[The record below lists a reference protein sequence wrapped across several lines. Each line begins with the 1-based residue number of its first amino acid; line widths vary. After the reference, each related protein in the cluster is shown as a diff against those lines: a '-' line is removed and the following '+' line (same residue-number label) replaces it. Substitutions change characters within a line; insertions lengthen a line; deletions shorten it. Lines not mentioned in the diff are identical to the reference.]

1 MESKIE
7 EKLDNLN
14 INNNEKLIIPLEQII
29 LVSPEELEKIQNET
43 NDVNTSKILN
53 INVGILGHVDSGKT
67 SLSKMISSISSTASF
82 DKNPQSKERGI
93 TLDLGFSALYINTPK
108 ILKEKFNSN
117 KKIIESEYIQLTL
130 VDCPGHASLIRTV
143 ISGASIIDTVI
154 LVIDSVKGIQI
165 QTVECIALSEI
176 LCENIT
182 IALSKVDLLK
192 NREDDTNKKID
203 KLKKIFSKSKFGEN
217 ISIIPTTT
225 TDEDKNN
232 NEKTIKLLIKSVIEC
247 IEFNREEKENDII
260 NKKSDSLIAYID
272 HYFKIKNKGTVA
284 TGTIMQGNI
293 KINDEIYFPELS
305 NKYMVKEIQ
314 IFKKSVKSATKGDR
328 VGLLIKNLD
337 NQKIERTIITSVG
350 SKEVNYLEG
359 GVLLLRKV
367 NLYKDKL
374 KSNNKYYVMIGNQGI
389 SAKCL
394 FFDYIKKKEELFIKY
409 DINNIKK
416 TEICDKN
423 IFYNKEYQY
432 LEGIDITDNNE
443 YYFAFV
449 KFDKKII
456 VPNKM
461 IFLGTNIDIDI
472 SENKK
477 DRLAFYGKIIFCN
490 NDLNEIIKDLKI
502 VKNKM
507 KEGRIIRVT
516 PENKKICIVRGFI
529 KKENMGNINNIIGK
543 EIYGRIENEE
553 KNEIKEENKIED
565 NNNKII
571 GKILS
576 SFGQVGKLKVEFN
589 QEIDVKIFKNI
600 ILEMPI
606 KKYVKLDKI

>member
-7 EKLDNLN
+7 EKLDKLD
-14 INNNEKLIIPLEQII
+14 INNNKIIIPLEQII
-29 LVSPEELEKIQNET
+29 LVSSEELEKIQNET
-43 NDVNTSKILN
+43 NDVNTSRILN

-82 DKNPQSKERGI
+82 DRNPQSKERGI
-93 TLDLGFSALYINTPK
+93 TLDLGFSALYIHTPK
-108 ILKEKFNSN
+108 ILKEKFASN
-117 KKIIESEYIQLTL
+117 KKIIESKYIQLTL

-154 LVIDSVKGIQI
+154 LVIDGIKGIQI

-176 LCENIT
+176 LCEKIT

-192 NREDDTNKKID
+192 NKEDDANKKID

-225 TDEDKNN
+225 VDEDKNN
-232 NEKTIKLLIKSVIEC
+232 IQKMIKLLIKSVIEC
-247 IEFNREEKENDII
+247 IEFNIEEKENDI
-260 NKKSDSLIAYID
+260 NKKNESLIAYID
-272 HYFKIKNKGTVA
+272 HCFKIKNKGTVA
-284 TGTIMQGNI
+284 TGTIMKGNI

-350 SKEVNYLEG
+350 SKEVNFLDG
-359 GVLLLRKV
+359 GILLLRKV

-416 TEICDKN
+416 TEICEKN
-423 IFYNKEYQY
+423 MFYTKEYQY
-432 LEGIDITDNNE
+432 LEEIDVTDNNE

-490 NDLNEIIKDLKI
+490 NDINEIIKDLKI
-502 VKNKM
+502 AKNKM

-529 KKENMGNINNIIGK
+529 KKENMGNINNILGK
-543 EIYGRIENEE
+543 EIYGRIENED
-553 KNEIKEENKIED
+553 KNEIKEENKNEED
-565 NNNKII
+565 NQKII

-589 QEIDVKIFKNI
+589 QEIDVKSFKNI

>member
-1 MESKIE
+1 MEIKTK
-7 EKLDNLN
+7 EKFDIN
-14 INNNEKLIIPLEQII
+14 INIDNKFQIPLEEII
-29 LVSPEELEKIQNET
+29 LISPEEVEKIINEIKDNNST
-43 NDVNTSKILN
+43 KILN

-93 TLDLGFSALYINTPK
+93 TLDLGFSALYIQTPK
-108 ILKEKFNSN
+108 LLKQFFHNN
-117 KKIIESEYIQLTL
+117 KKIVESEYIQITL
-130 VDCPGHASLIRTV
+130 VDCPGHASLIRTI

-176 LCENIT
+176 LCEKIT
-182 IALSKVDLLK
+182 IALNKVDLLK
-192 NREDDTNKKID
+192 NKEEDIPKKTE
-203 KLKKIFSKSKFGEN
+203 KLRQIFAKTKFGN
-217 ISIIPTTT
+217 DIPIIPTTT
-225 TDEDKNN
+225 LDEDKNN
-232 NEKTIKLLIKSVIEC
+232 IQKTIKLLIKNVIEC
-247 IEFNREEKENDII
+247 IDFKSNEDDINI
-260 NKKSDSLIAYID
+260 KSDSLIAYID
-272 HYFKIKNKGTVA
+272 HCFKVKNKGTVA
-284 TGTIMQGNI
+284 TGTIMKGNL
-293 KINDEIYFPELS
+293 KINDEIFFPELS

-314 IFKKSVKSATKGDR
+314 IFRKSVKSATKGDR

-337 NQKIERTIITSVG
+337 NQKVERTIITSVG

-359 GVLLLRKV
+359 GILLLKKV
-367 NLYKDKL
+367 KLYKDKL
-374 KSNNKYYVMIGNQGI
+374 KSNNKYYLMIGNQGI

-394 FFDYIKKKEELFIKY
+394 FFNYINKKEELFSKY

-423 IFYNKEYQY
+423 IFYSKEYSY
-432 LEGIDITDNNE
+432 LEQIDVNENNE
-443 YYFAFV
+443 YYFSFV

-477 DRLAFYGKIIFCN
+477 DRLAFYGKIIFGN
-490 NDLNEIIKDLKI
+490 SDINEVIKNLKI
-502 VKNKM
+502 AKNKM
-507 KEGRIIRVT
+507 KEGRIIRVI
-516 PENKKICIVRGFI
+516 PEDKKICIVRGFI
-529 KKENMGNINNIIGK
+529 KKENIGNINNLIGK
-543 EIYGRIENEE
+543 EIYGRIEKEG
-553 KNEIKEENKIED
+553 KDEIKEEKED
-565 NNNKII
+565 DKKLV

>member
-1 MESKIE
+1 MES
-7 EKLDNLN
+7 N
-14 INNNEKLIIPLEQII
+14 IKENFEVNKFQIPLEQII
-29 LVSPEELEKIQNET
+29 LISPEELEKIQNEI
-43 NDVNTSKILN
+43 NDNNSFKILN

-67 SLSKMISSISSTASF
+67 SLSKIISSISSTASF

-93 TLDLGFSALYINTPK
+93 TLDLGFSALYIQTPK
-108 ILKEKFNSN
+108 ILKEKFSSN
-117 KKIIESEYIQLTL
+117 KKIVQSEYIQITL

-176 LCENIT
+176 LCQKIT
-182 IALSKVDLLK
+182 IALSKIDLLK
-192 NREDDTNKKID
+192 NKEDDISKKTE
-203 KLKKIFSKSKFGEN
+203 KLKQIFAKTKFGN
-217 ISIIPTTT
+217 DISIIPTTT
-225 TDEDKNN
+225 IEQDKNN
-232 NEKTIKLLIKSVIEC
+232 IENMIKLLIKGVIEC
-247 IEFNREEKENDII
+247 IEFNNIEDNEI
-260 NKKSDSLIAYID
+260 NNKNDSLIAYID
-272 HYFKIKNKGTVA
+272 HCFKIKNKGTVA
-284 TGTIMQGNI
+284 TGTIMKGNI

-314 IFKKSVKSATKGDR
+314 IFRKSVKSATKGDR

-337 NQKIERTIITSVG
+337 NQKVERTIITSVG

-359 GVLLLRKV
+359 GVLLLKKV

-374 KSNNKYYVMIGNQGI
+374 KSNNKYYLMIGNQGI

-394 FFDYIKKKEELFIKY
+394 FFNYLSDNKKEELFIKY
-409 DINNIKK
+409 DIDNIKK

-423 IFYNKEYQY
+423 IFYNKEFQY
-432 LEGIDITDNNE
+432 LEEIDISENNE
-443 YYFAFV
+443 YYFAYV

-477 DRLAFYGKIIFCN
+477 DRLAFYGKIIFSN
-490 NDLNEIIKDLKI
+490 KDINEVIKDLKI
-502 VKNKM
+502 IKNKM
-507 KEGRIIRVT
+507 KEGRIIRVI
-516 PENKKICIVRGFI
+516 PEDKKICIIRGFI
-529 KKENMGNINNIIGK
+529 KKENMGNINNLIGK
-543 EIYGRIENEE
+543 EIFGKIENEE
-553 KNEIKEENKIED
+553 KEENKIED
-565 NNNKII
+565 DKNNKII

-589 QEIDVKIFKNI
+589 QEIDIKIFKNI
-600 ILEMPI
+600 KLEMPI
-606 KKYVKLDKI
+606 KKYIKLDKI

>member
-1 MESKIE
+1 MEIKTK
-7 EKLDNLN
+7 EKFDIN
-14 INNNEKLIIPLEQII
+14 INIDNKFQIPLEEII
-29 LVSPEELEKIQNET
+29 LISPEEVEKIINEIKDNNST
-43 NDVNTSKILN
+43 KILN

-93 TLDLGFSALYINTPK
+93 TLDLGFSALYIQTPK
-108 ILKEKFNSN
+108 LLKQFFHNN
-117 KKIIESEYIQLTL
+117 KKIVESEYIQITL
-130 VDCPGHASLIRTV
+130 VDCPGHASLIRTI

-176 LCENIT
+176 LCEKIT
-182 IALSKVDLLK
+182 IALNKVDLLK
-192 NREDDTNKKID
+192 NKEEDIPKKTE
-203 KLKKIFSKSKFGEN
+203 KLRQIFAKTKFGN
-217 ISIIPTTT
+217 DIPIIPTTT
-225 TDEDKNN
+225 LDEDKNN
-232 NEKTIKLLIKSVIEC
+232 IQKTIKLLIKNVIEC
-247 IEFNREEKENDII
+247 IDFNSNEDDI
-260 NKKSDSLIAYID
+260 NNKSDSLIAYID
-272 HYFKIKNKGTVA
+272 HCFKVKNKGTVA
-284 TGTIMQGNI
+284 TGTIMKGNL
-293 KINDEIYFPELS
+293 KINDEIFFPELS

-314 IFKKSVKSATKGDR
+314 IFRKSVKSATKGDR

-337 NQKIERTIITSVG
+337 NQKVERTIITSVG

-359 GVLLLRKV
+359 GILLLKKV
-367 NLYKDKL
+367 KLYKDKL
-374 KSNNKYYVMIGNQGI
+374 KSNNKYYLMIGNQGI

-394 FFDYIKKKEELFIKY
+394 FFNYINKKEELFSKY

-423 IFYNKEYQY
+423 IFYSKEYSY
-432 LEGIDITDNNE
+432 LEQIDVNENNE
-443 YYFAFV
+443 YYFSFV

-477 DRLAFYGKIIFCN
+477 DRLAFYGKIIFSN
-490 NDLNEIIKDLKI
+490 SDINEVIKNLKI
-502 VKNKM
+502 AKNKM
-507 KEGRIIRVT
+507 KEGRIIRVI
-516 PENKKICIVRGFI
+516 PEDKKICIVRGFI
-529 KKENMGNINNIIGK
+529 KKENIGNINNLIGK
-543 EIYGRIENEE
+543 EIYGRIEKEG
-553 KNEIKEENKIED
+553 KDEIKEEKED
-565 NNNKII
+565 DKKLV

>member
-1 MESKIE
+1 MEIKTK
-7 EKLDNLN
+7 EKFDIN
-14 INNNEKLIIPLEQII
+14 INIDNKFQIPLEEII
-29 LVSPEELEKIQNET
+29 LISPEEVEKIINEIKDNNST
-43 NDVNTSKILN
+43 KILN

-93 TLDLGFSALYINTPK
+93 TLDLGFSALYIHTPK
-108 ILKEKFNSN
+108 ILKEKFASN

-176 LCENIT
+176 LCEKIT

-192 NREDDTNKKID
+192 NKEDDANKKID

-225 TDEDKNN
+225 VDEDKNN
-232 NEKTIKLLIKSVIEC
+232 IQKMIKLLIKSVIEC
-247 IEFNREEKENDII
+247 IEFNIEEKENDI
-260 NKKSDSLIAYID
+260 NKKNESLIAYID
-272 HYFKIKNKGTVA
+272 HCFKIKNKGTVA
-284 TGTIMQGNI
+284 TGTIMKGNI
-293 KINDEIYFPELS
+293 KINDEIYFPVLS

-350 SKEVNYLEG
+350 SKEVNFLDG
-359 GVLLLRKV
+359 GILLLRKV

-394 FFDYIKKKEELFIKY
+394 FFDYMKKKEELFIKY

-416 TEICDKN
+416 TEICEKN
-423 IFYNKEYQY
+423 MFYTKEYQY
-432 LEGIDITDNNE
+432 LEEIDVTDNNE

-490 NDLNEIIKDLKI
+490 NDINEIIKDLKI
-502 VKNKM
+502 AKNKM

-529 KKENMGNINNIIGK
+529 KKENMGNINNILGK
-543 EIYGRIENEE
+543 EIYGRIENED
-553 KNEIKEENKIED
+553 KNEIKEENKNEED
-565 NNNKII
+565 NQKII

-589 QEIDVKIFKNI
+589 QEIDVKSFKNI

>member
-7 EKLDNLN
+7 EKLDKLD
-14 INNNEKLIIPLEQII
+14 INNNKIIIPLEQII
-29 LVSPEELEKIQNET
+29 LVSSEELEKIQNET
-43 NDVNTSKILN
+43 NDVNTSRILN

-93 TLDLGFSALYINTPK
+93 TLDLGFSALYIHTPK
-108 ILKEKFNSN
+108 ILKEKFASN

-154 LVIDSVKGIQI
+154 LVIDSIKGIQI

-176 LCENIT
+176 LCEKIT
-182 IALSKVDLLK
+182 IALSKIDLLK
-192 NREDDTNKKID
+192 NKEDDANKKID

-225 TDEDKNN
+225 VDEDKNN
-232 NEKTIKLLIKSVIEC
+232 IQKMIKLLIKSVIEC
-247 IEFNREEKENDII
+247 IEFNIEEKENDI
-260 NKKSDSLIAYID
+260 NKKTESLIAYID
-272 HYFKIKNKGTVA
+272 HCFKIKNKGTVA
-284 TGTIMQGNI
+284 TGTIMKGNI

-350 SKEVNYLEG
+350 SKEVNFLDG
-359 GVLLLRKV
+359 GILLLRKV

-416 TEICDKN
+416 TEICEKN
-423 IFYNKEYQY
+423 MFYTKEYQY
-432 LEGIDITDNNE
+432 LEEIDVTDYNE

-490 NDLNEIIKDLKI
+490 NDINEIIKDLKI
-502 VKNKM
+502 AKNKM

-529 KKENMGNINNIIGK
+529 KKENMGNINNILGK
-543 EIYGRIENEE
+543 EIYGRIENED
-553 KNEIKEENKIED
+553 KNEIKEENKNEED
-565 NNNKII
+565 NQKII

-589 QEIDVKIFKNI
+589 QEIDVKSFKNI

>member
-1 MESKIE
+1 ME
-7 EKLDNLN
+7 EKLNIN
-14 INNNEKLIIPLEQII
+14 INNTKIEIPLEQIELI
-29 LVSPEELEKIQNET
+29 SPEDIEKIHNEE
-43 NDVNTSKILN
+43 NNNNFSKILN

-67 SLSKMISSISSTASF
+67 SLSKMISTISSTASF

-93 TLDLGFSALYINTPK
+93 TLDLGFSAFYIHIPK
-108 ILKEKFNSN
+108 ILKEKFPSN
-117 KKIIESEYIQLTL
+117 KKIAQSEYIQITL

-143 ISGASIIDTVI
+143 IAGASIIDTVI
-154 LVIDSVKGIQI
+154 LVIDCIKGIQI

-176 LCENIT
+176 LCEKIT
-182 IALSKVDLLK
+182 IALSKIDLLK
-192 NREDDTNKKID
+192 NKETDINNKSE
-203 KLKKIFSKSKFGEN
+203 KLKQIFSKTKFGN
-217 ISIIPTTT
+217 DVSIIPTSTV
-225 TDEDKNN
+225 EQDKNN
-232 NEKTIKLLIKSVIEC
+232 IEKMIKLLIKSVLEC
-247 IEFNREEKENDII
+247 IEFNIEQENDIE
-260 NKKSDSLIAYID
+260 NKNESLIAYID
-272 HYFKIKNKGTVA
+272 HCFKIKNKGTVA
-284 TGTIMQGNI
+284 TGTIMKGNI

-314 IFKKSVKSATKGDR
+314 IFKKSVKSAIKGDR

-337 NQKIERTIITSVG
+337 NQKVERTIITSVG
-350 SKEVNYLEG
+350 SKEVNFLEG
-359 GVLLLRKV
+359 GVLLLKKV

-374 KSNNKYYVMIGNQGI
+374 KSNNKYYVMIGNQGV

-394 FFDYIKKKEELFIKY
+394 FFNYINKKEELFIKY

-432 LEGIDITDNNE
+432 LEEIDISENNE

-477 DRLAFYGKIIFCN
+477 DRLAFFGKITFSN
-490 NDLNEIIKDLKI
+490 NDINEVIKNLKI

-507 KEGRIIRVT
+507 KEGRIVRVT
-516 PENKKICIVRGFI
+516 PEDKKICIVRGFI
-529 KKENMGNINNIIGK
+529 KKENMGNINNLIGK
-543 EIYGRIENEE
+543 EIFGKIVGEE
-553 KNEIKEENKIED
+553 KNEIKDEENK
-565 NNNKII
+565 KLV
-571 GKILS
+571 GKIMS

-600 ILEMPI
+600 ILEMPV
-606 KKYVKLDKI
+606 KKYIKLDKI

>member
-1 MESKIE
+1 MESNIK
-7 EKLDNLN
+7 DNFEVN
-14 INNNEKLIIPLEQII
+14 KFQIPLEQII
-29 LVSPEELEKIQNET
+29 LISPEELEKIQNEI
-43 NDVNTSKILN
+43 NDNNSFKILN

-67 SLSKMISSISSTASF
+67 SLSKIISSISSTASF

-93 TLDLGFSALYINTPK
+93 TLDLGFSALYIQTPK
-108 ILKEKFNSN
+108 ILKEKFSSN
-117 KKIIESEYIQLTL
+117 KKIVQSEYIQITL

-176 LCENIT
+176 LCQKIT
-182 IALSKVDLLK
+182 IALSKIDLLK
-192 NREDDTNKKID
+192 NKEDDISKKTE
-203 KLKKIFSKSKFGEN
+203 KLKQIFAKTKFGN
-217 ISIIPTTT
+217 DISIIPTTT
-225 TDEDKNN
+225 IEKDKNN
-232 NEKTIKLLIKSVIEC
+232 IENMIKLLIKSVIEC
-247 IEFNREEKENDII
+247 IEFNNIEDNEI
-260 NKKSDSLIAYID
+260 NNKNDSLIAYID
-272 HYFKIKNKGTVA
+272 HCFKIKNKGTVA
-284 TGTIMQGNI
+284 TGTIMKGNI

-314 IFKKSVKSATKGDR
+314 IFRKSVKSATKGDR

-337 NQKIERTIITSVG
+337 NQKVERTIITSVG

-359 GVLLLRKV
+359 GVLLLKKV

-374 KSNNKYYVMIGNQGI
+374 KSNNKYYLMIGNQGI

-394 FFDYIKKKEELFIKY
+394 FFNYLSDNKKEELFIKY
-409 DINNIKK
+409 DIDNIKK

-423 IFYNKEYQY
+423 IFYNKEFQY
-432 LEGIDITDNNE
+432 LEEIDISENNE
-443 YYFAFV
+443 YYFAYV

-477 DRLAFYGKIIFCN
+477 DRLAFYGKIIFSN
-490 NDLNEIIKDLKI
+490 NDINEVIKDLKI
-502 VKNKM
+502 IKNKM
-507 KEGRIIRVT
+507 KEGRIIRVI
-516 PENKKICIVRGFI
+516 PEDKKICIVRGFI
-529 KKENMGNINNIIGK
+529 KKENMGNINNLIGK
-543 EIYGRIENEE
+543 EIFGKIENEE
-553 KNEIKEENKIED
+553 KEENKIED
-565 NNNKII
+565 DKNNKII

-589 QEIDVKIFKNI
+589 QEIDIKIFKNI
-600 ILEMPI
+600 KLEMPI
-606 KKYVKLDKI
+606 KKYIKLDKI

>member
-7 EKLDNLN
+7 DVEK
-14 INNNEKLIIPLEQII
+14 ITNNNFQFQIPLEEII
-29 LVSPEELEKIQNET
+29 LIPPEDLGKILIES
-43 NDVNTSKILN
+43 NDINSTKVLN

-93 TLDLGFSALYINTPK
+93 TLDLGFSALYIQTPK
-108 ILKEKFNSN
+108 ILKELFPNN
-117 KKIIESEYIQLTL
+117 KKIIQSEYIQITL

-154 LVIDSVKGIQI
+154 LVIDSIKGIQI

-176 LCENIT
+176 LCEKIT
-182 IALSKVDLLK
+182 IALSKIDLLK
-192 NREDDTNKKID
+192 NKDEDINKKSE
-203 KLKKIFSKSKFGEN
+203 KLRQIFSKTKFGN
-217 ISIIPTTT
+217 SVPIIPTTT
-225 TDEDKNN
+225 VGEDKAEI
-232 NEKTIKLLIKSVIEC
+232 EKMIKLLIKNMIEC
-247 IEFNREEKENDII
+247 IDFTLNENISD
-260 NKKSDSLIAYID
+260 KSNSLIAFID
-272 HYFKIKNKGTVA
+272 HCFKIKNKGTVA
-284 TGTIMQGNI
+284 TGTIMKGNI
-293 KINDEIYFPELS
+293 KINDEIYFPDLS

-337 NQKIERTIITSVG
+337 NQKVERTIITSVG
-350 SKEVNYLEG
+350 SKEVNYLDG
-359 GVLLLRKV
+359 GIFLLKKV
-367 NLYKDKL
+367 NLYKDNL
-374 KSNNKYYVMIGNQGI
+374 KSNLKYYLMIGNQGV
-389 SAKCL
+389 SSKCI
-394 FFDYIKKKEELFIKY
+394 FFNYDNKKEELFKTY

-423 IFYNKEYQY
+423 IFYNKEYKY
-432 LEGIDITDNNE
+432 LESIDISDNNE
-443 YYFAFV
+443 YYFAYI

-456 VPNKM
+456 VPNDM

-477 DRLAFYGKIIFCN
+477 DRLAFFGKIIFSNSDIKEVIN
-490 NDLNEIIKDLKI
+490 NLKI
-502 VKNKM
+502 VKDKM

-516 PENKKICIVRGFI
+516 PENKKIGIVRGFI
-529 KKENMGNINNIIGK
+529 KKENMSNIDKLIGK
-543 EIYGRIENEE
+543 EIYGKIQ
-553 KNEIKEENKIED
+553 KDEININDKDEDKKIV
-565 NNNKII
+565 

-589 QEIDVKIFKNI
+589 QEIDIKNFKNI

-606 KKYVKLDKI
+606 KKYIKLDKI

>member
-1 MESKIE
+1 MEIKTK
-7 EKLDNLN
+7 EKFDIN
-14 INNNEKLIIPLEQII
+14 INIDNKFQIPLEEII
-29 LVSPEELEKIQNET
+29 LISPEEVEKIINEIKDNNST
-43 NDVNTSKILN
+43 KILN

-93 TLDLGFSALYINTPK
+93 TLDLGFSALYIQTPK
-108 ILKEKFNSN
+108 LLKQFFHNN
-117 KKIIESEYIQLTL
+117 KKIVESEYIQITL
-130 VDCPGHASLIRTV
+130 VDCPGHASLIRTI

-176 LCENIT
+176 LCEKIT
-182 IALSKVDLLK
+182 IALSKEDLLK
-192 NREDDTNKKID
+192 NKEEDIPKKTE
-203 KLKKIFSKSKFGEN
+203 KLRQIFAKTKFGN
-217 ISIIPTTT
+217 DIPIIPTTT
-225 TDEDKNN
+225 LDEDKNN
-232 NEKTIKLLIKSVIEC
+232 IQKTIKLLIKNVIEC
-247 IEFNREEKENDII
+247 IDFNSNEDDI
-260 NKKSDSLIAYID
+260 NNKSDSLIAYID
-272 HYFKIKNKGTVA
+272 HCFKVKNKGTVA
-284 TGTIMQGNI
+284 TGTIMKGNL
-293 KINDEIYFPELS
+293 KINDEIFFPELS

-314 IFKKSVKSATKGDR
+314 IFRKSVKSATKGDR

-337 NQKIERTIITSVG
+337 NQKVERTIITSVG

-359 GVLLLRKV
+359 GILLLKKV
-367 NLYKDKL
+367 KLYKDKL
-374 KSNNKYYVMIGNQGI
+374 KSNNKYYLMIGNQGI

-394 FFDYIKKKEELFIKY
+394 FFNYINKKEELFSKY
-409 DINNIKK
+409 DLNNIKK

-423 IFYNKEYQY
+423 IFYSKEYSY
-432 LEGIDITDNNE
+432 LEQIDVNENNE
-443 YYFAFV
+443 YYFSFV

-477 DRLAFYGKIIFCN
+477 DRLAFYGKIIFGN
-490 NDLNEIIKDLKI
+490 SDINEVIKNLKI
-502 VKNKM
+502 AKNKM
-507 KEGRIIRVT
+507 KEGRIIRVI
-516 PENKKICIVRGFI
+516 PEDKKICIVRGFI
-529 KKENMGNINNIIGK
+529 KKENIGNINNLIGK
-543 EIYGRIENEE
+543 EIYGRIEKEG
-553 KNEIKEENKIED
+553 KDEIKEEKED
-565 NNNKII
+565 DKKLV

>member
-1 MESKIE
+1 MES
-7 EKLDNLN
+7 N
-14 INNNEKLIIPLEQII
+14 IKENFEVNKFQIPLEQII
-29 LVSPEELEKIQNET
+29 LISPEELEKIQNEI
-43 NDVNTSKILN
+43 NDNNSFKILN

-67 SLSKMISSISSTASF
+67 SLSKIISSISSTASF

-93 TLDLGFSALYINTPK
+93 TLDLGFSALYIQTPK
-108 ILKEKFNSN
+108 ILKEKFSSN
-117 KKIIESEYIQLTL
+117 KKIVQSEYIQITL

-176 LCENIT
+176 LCQKIT
-182 IALSKVDLLK
+182 IVLSKIDLLK
-192 NREDDTNKKID
+192 NKEDDISKKTE
-203 KLKKIFSKSKFGEN
+203 KLKQIFAKTKFGN
-217 ISIIPTTT
+217 DISIIPTTT
-225 TDEDKNN
+225 IEKDKNN
-232 NEKTIKLLIKSVIEC
+232 IENMIKLLIKSVIEC
-247 IEFNREEKENDII
+247 IEFNNIEDNEI
-260 NKKSDSLIAYID
+260 NNKNDSLIAYID
-272 HYFKIKNKGTVA
+272 HCFKIKNKGTVA
-284 TGTIMQGNI
+284 TGTIMKGNI

-314 IFKKSVKSATKGDR
+314 IFRKSVKSATKGDR

-337 NQKIERTIITSVG
+337 NQKVERTIITSVG

-359 GVLLLRKV
+359 GVLLLKKV

-374 KSNNKYYVMIGNQGI
+374 KSNNKYYLMIGNQGI

-394 FFDYIKKKEELFIKY
+394 FFNYLSDNKKEELFIKY
-409 DINNIKK
+409 DIDNIKK

-423 IFYNKEYQY
+423 IFYNKEFQY
-432 LEGIDITDNNE
+432 LEEIDVSENNE
-443 YYFAFV
+443 YYFAYV

-477 DRLAFYGKIIFCN
+477 DRLAFYGKIIFSN
-490 NDLNEIIKDLKI
+490 NDINEVIKDLKI
-502 VKNKM
+502 IKNKM
-507 KEGRIIRVT
+507 KEGRIIRVI
-516 PENKKICIVRGFI
+516 PEDKKICIVRGFI
-529 KKENMGNINNIIGK
+529 KKENMGNINNLIGK
-543 EIYGRIENEE
+543 EIFGKIENEE
-553 KNEIKEENKIED
+553 KEEKEENKIED
-565 NNNKII
+565 DKNNKII

-589 QEIDVKIFKNI
+589 QEIDIKIFKNI
-600 ILEMPI
+600 KLEMPI
-606 KKYVKLDKI
+606 KKYIKLDKI

>member
-7 EKLDNLN
+7 EKLDKLD
-14 INNNEKLIIPLEQII
+14 INNNKIIIPLEQII
-29 LVSPEELEKIQNET
+29 LVSSEELEKIQNET
-43 NDVNTSKILN
+43 NDVNTSRILN

-93 TLDLGFSALYINTPK
+93 TLDLGFSALYIHTPK
-108 ILKEKFNSN
+108 ILKEKFASN

-176 LCENIT
+176 LCEKIT
-182 IALSKVDLLK
+182 IALSKVDLLNNK
-192 NREDDTNKKID
+192 EDDANKKID

-225 TDEDKNN
+225 VDEDKNN
-232 NEKTIKLLIKSVIEC
+232 IQKMIKLLIKSVIEC
-247 IEFNREEKENDII
+247 IEFNIEEKENDI
-260 NKKSDSLIAYID
+260 NKKTESLIAYID
-272 HYFKIKNKGTVA
+272 HCFKIKNKGTVA
-284 TGTIMQGNI
+284 TGTIMKGNI

-350 SKEVNYLEG
+350 SKEVNFLDG
-359 GVLLLRKV
+359 GILLLRKV

-416 TEICDKN
+416 TEICEKN
-423 IFYNKEYQY
+423 MFYTKEYQY
-432 LEGIDITDNNE
+432 LEEIDVTDNNE

-490 NDLNEIIKDLKI
+490 NDINEIIKDLKI
-502 VKNKM
+502 AKNKM

-529 KKENMGNINNIIGK
+529 KKENMGNINNILGK
-543 EIYGRIENEE
+543 EIYGRIENED
-553 KNEIKEENKIED
+553 KNEIKEENKNEED
-565 NNNKII
+565 NQKII

>member
-1 MESKIE
+1 MESNIK
-7 EKLDNLN
+7 DNFEVN
-14 INNNEKLIIPLEQII
+14 KFQIPLEQII
-29 LVSPEELEKIQNET
+29 LISPEDLEKIQNEI
-43 NDVNTSKILN
+43 NDNNSFKILN

-67 SLSKMISSISSTASF
+67 SLSKIISSISSTASF

-93 TLDLGFSALYINTPK
+93 TLDLGFSALYIPTPK
-108 ILKEKFNSN
+108 ILKEKFSSN
-117 KKIIESEYIQLTL
+117 KKIVQSEYIQITL

-176 LCENIT
+176 LCQKIT
-182 IALSKVDLLK
+182 IALSKIDLLK
-192 NREDDTNKKID
+192 NKEDDISKKTE
-203 KLKKIFSKSKFGEN
+203 KLKQIFAKTKFGN
-217 ISIIPTTT
+217 DISIIPTTT
-225 TDEDKNN
+225 IEKDKNN
-232 NEKTIKLLIKSVIEC
+232 IENMIKLLIKSVIEC
-247 IEFNREEKENDII
+247 IEFNNIEDNEI
-260 NKKSDSLIAYID
+260 NNKNDSLIAYID
-272 HYFKIKNKGTVA
+272 HCFKIKNKGTVA
-284 TGTIMQGNI
+284 TGTIMKGNI

-314 IFKKSVKSATKGDR
+314 IFRKSVKSATKGDR

-337 NQKIERTIITSVG
+337 NQKVERTIITSVG

-359 GVLLLRKV
+359 GVLLLKKV

-374 KSNNKYYVMIGNQGI
+374 KSNNKYYLMIGNQGI

-394 FFDYIKKKEELFIKY
+394 FFNYLSDNKKEELFIKY
-409 DINNIKK
+409 DIDNIKK

-423 IFYNKEYQY
+423 IFYNKEFQY
-432 LEGIDITDNNE
+432 LEEIDISENNE
-443 YYFAFV
+443 YYFAYV

-477 DRLAFYGKIIFCN
+477 DRLAFYGKIIFSN
-490 NDLNEIIKDLKI
+490 NDINEVIKDLKI
-502 VKNKM
+502 IKNKM
-507 KEGRIIRVT
+507 KEGRIIRVI
-516 PENKKICIVRGFI
+516 PEDKKICIVRGFI
-529 KKENMGNINNIIGK
+529 KKENMGNINNLIGK
-543 EIYGRIENEE
+543 EIFGKIENEE
-553 KNEIKEENKIED
+553 KEENKIED
-565 NNNKII
+565 DKNNKII

-589 QEIDVKIFKNI
+589 QEIDIKTFKNI
-600 ILEMPI
+600 KLEMPI
-606 KKYVKLDKI
+606 KKYIKLDKI

>member
-7 EKLDNLN
+7 EKLDKLD
-14 INNNEKLIIPLEQII
+14 INNNKIIIPLEQII
-29 LVSPEELEKIQNET
+29 LVSSEELEKIQNET
-43 NDVNTSKILN
+43 NDVNTSRILN

-93 TLDLGFSALYINTPK
+93 TLDLGFSALYIHTPK
-108 ILKEKFNSN
+108 ILKEKFASN

-176 LCENIT
+176 LCEKIT

-192 NREDDTNKKID
+192 NKEDDANKKID

-225 TDEDKNN
+225 VDEDKNN
-232 NEKTIKLLIKSVIEC
+232 IQKMIKLLIKSVIEC
-247 IEFNREEKENDII
+247 IEFNIEEKENDI
-260 NKKSDSLIAYID
+260 NKKNESLIAYID
-272 HYFKIKNKGTVA
+272 HCFKIKNKGTVA
-284 TGTIMQGNI
+284 TGTIMKGNI

-350 SKEVNYLEG
+350 SKEVNFLDG
-359 GVLLLRKV
+359 GILLLRKV

-416 TEICDKN
+416 TEICEKN
-423 IFYNKEYQY
+423 MFYTKEYQY
-432 LEGIDITDNNE
+432 LEEIDVTDNNE

-490 NDLNEIIKDLKI
+490 NDINEIIKDLKI
-502 VKNKM
+502 AKNKM

-529 KKENMGNINNIIGK
+529 KKENMGNINNILGK
-543 EIYGRIENEE
+543 EIYGRIENED
-553 KNEIKEENKIED
+553 KNEIKEENKNEED
-565 NNNKII
+565 NQKII

-589 QEIDVKIFKNI
+589 QEIDVKSFKNI

>member
-1 MESKIE
+1 MEIKTK
-7 EKLDNLN
+7 EKFDIN
-14 INNNEKLIIPLEQII
+14 INIDNKFQIPLEEII
-29 LVSPEELEKIQNET
+29 LISPEEVEKIINEIKDNNST
-43 NDVNTSKILN
+43 KILN

-93 TLDLGFSALYINTPK
+93 TLDLGFSALYIQTPK
-108 ILKEKFNSN
+108 LLKQFFHNN
-117 KKIIESEYIQLTL
+117 KKIVESEYIQITL
-130 VDCPGHASLIRTV
+130 VDCPGHASLIRTI

-176 LCENIT
+176 LCEKIT

-192 NREDDTNKKID
+192 NKEEDIPKKTE
-203 KLKKIFSKSKFGEN
+203 KLRQIFAKTKFGN
-217 ISIIPTTT
+217 DIPIIPTTT
-225 TDEDKNN
+225 LDEDKNN
-232 NEKTIKLLIKSVIEC
+232 IQKTIKLLIKNVIEC
-247 IEFNREEKENDII
+247 IDFNSNEDDI
-260 NKKSDSLIAYID
+260 NNKSDSLIAYID
-272 HYFKIKNKGTVA
+272 HCFKVKNKGTVA
-284 TGTIMQGNI
+284 TGTIMKGNL
-293 KINDEIYFPELS
+293 KINDEIFFPELS

-314 IFKKSVKSATKGDR
+314 IFRKSVKSATKGDR

-337 NQKIERTIITSVG
+337 NQKVERTIITSVG

-359 GVLLLRKV
+359 GILLLKKV
-367 NLYKDKL
+367 KLYKDKL
-374 KSNNKYYVMIGNQGI
+374 KSNNKYYLMIGNQGI

-394 FFDYIKKKEELFIKY
+394 FFNYINKKEELFSKY

-423 IFYNKEYQY
+423 IFYSKEYSY
-432 LEGIDITDNNE
+432 LEQIDVNENNE
-443 YYFAFV
+443 YYFSFV

-477 DRLAFYGKIIFCN
+477 DRLAFYGKIIFSN
-490 NDLNEIIKDLKI
+490 SDINEVIKNLKI
-502 VKNKM
+502 AKNKM
-507 KEGRIIRVT
+507 KEGRIIRVI
-516 PENKKICIVRGFI
+516 PEDKKICIVRGFI
-529 KKENMGNINNIIGK
+529 KKENIGNINNLIGK
-543 EIYGRIENEE
+543 EIYGRIEKEE
-553 KNEIKEENKIED
+553 KDEIKEEKED
-565 NNNKII
+565 DKKLV

-589 QEIDVKIFKNI
+589 QEIDVKIFKSI

>member
-1 MESKIE
+1 MESNIK
-7 EKLDNLN
+7 DNFEVN
-14 INNNEKLIIPLEQII
+14 KFQIPLEQII
-29 LVSPEELEKIQNET
+29 LISPEDLEKIQNEI
-43 NDVNTSKILN
+43 NDNNSFKILN

-67 SLSKMISSISSTASF
+67 SLSKIISSISSTASF

-93 TLDLGFSALYINTPK
+93 TLDLGFSALYIQTPK
-108 ILKEKFNSN
+108 IIKEKFSSN
-117 KKIIESEYIQLTL
+117 KKIVQSEYIQITL

-176 LCENIT
+176 LCQKIT
-182 IALSKVDLLK
+182 IALSKIDLLK
-192 NREDDTNKKID
+192 NKEDEISKKTE
-203 KLKKIFSKSKFGEN
+203 KLKQIFAKTKFGN
-217 ISIIPTTT
+217 DISIIPTTT
-225 TDEDKNN
+225 IEQDKNN
-232 NEKTIKLLIKSVIEC
+232 IENMIKLLIKSVIEC
-247 IEFNREEKENDII
+247 IEFNNIEDNEI
-260 NKKSDSLIAYID
+260 NNKNDSLIAYID
-272 HYFKIKNKGTVA
+272 HCFKIKNKGTVA
-284 TGTIMQGNI
+284 TGTIMKGNI

-314 IFKKSVKSATKGDR
+314 IFRKSVKYATKGDR

-337 NQKIERTIITSVG
+337 NQKVERTIITSVG

-359 GVLLLRKV
+359 GVLLLKKV

-374 KSNNKYYVMIGNQGI
+374 KSNNKYYLMIGNQGI

-394 FFDYIKKKEELFIKY
+394 FFNYLSDNKKEELFIKY
-409 DINNIKK
+409 DIDNIKK

-423 IFYNKEYQY
+423 IFYNKEFQY
-432 LEGIDITDNNE
+432 LEEIDISENNE
-443 YYFAFV
+443 YYFAYV

-477 DRLAFYGKIIFCN
+477 DRLAFYGKIIFSN
-490 NDLNEIIKDLKI
+490 NDINEVIKDLKI
-502 VKNKM
+502 IKNKM
-507 KEGRIIRVT
+507 KEGRIIRVI
-516 PENKKICIVRGFI
+516 PEDKKICIVRGFI
-529 KKENMGNINNIIGK
+529 KKENLGNINNLIGK
-543 EIYGRIENEE
+543 EIFGKIENEE
-553 KNEIKEENKIED
+553 KEENKIED
-565 NNNKII
+565 DKNNKII

-589 QEIDVKIFKNI
+589 QEIDIKIFKNI
-600 ILEMPI
+600 KLEMPI
-606 KKYVKLDKI
+606 KKYIKLDKL

>member
-1 MESKIE
+1 MESNVK
-7 EKLDNLN
+7 DNFEVN
-14 INNNEKLIIPLEQII
+14 KFQIPLEQII
-29 LVSPEELEKIQNET
+29 LISPEELEKIQNEI
-43 NDVNTSKILN
+43 NDNNSFKILN

-67 SLSKMISSISSTASF
+67 SLSKIISSISSTASF

-93 TLDLGFSALYINTPK
+93 TLDLGFSALYIQTPK
-108 ILKEKFNSN
+108 IIKEKFSSN
-117 KKIIESEYIQLTL
+117 KKIVQSEYIQITL

-176 LCENIT
+176 LCQKIT
-182 IALSKVDLLK
+182 IALSKIDLLK
-192 NREDDTNKKID
+192 NKEDDISKKTE
-203 KLKKIFSKSKFGEN
+203 KLKQIFAKTKFGN
-217 ISIIPTTT
+217 DISIIPTTT
-225 TDEDKNN
+225 IEKDKNN
-232 NEKTIKLLIKSVIEC
+232 IENMIKLLIKSVIEC
-247 IEFNREEKENDII
+247 IEFNNIEDNEI
-260 NKKSDSLIAYID
+260 NNKNDSLIAYID
-272 HYFKIKNKGTVA
+272 HCFKIKNKGTVA
-284 TGTIMQGNI
+284 TGTIMKGNI

-314 IFKKSVKSATKGDR
+314 IFRKSVKSATKGDR

-337 NQKIERTIITSVG
+337 NQKVERTIITSVG

-359 GVLLLRKV
+359 GVLLLKKV

-374 KSNNKYYVMIGNQGI
+374 KSNNKYYLMIGNQGI

-394 FFDYIKKKEELFIKY
+394 FFNYLSDNKKEELFIKY
-409 DINNIKK
+409 DIDNIKK

-423 IFYNKEYQY
+423 IFYNKEFQY
-432 LEGIDITDNNE
+432 LEEIDISENNE
-443 YYFAFV
+443 YYFAYV

-477 DRLAFYGKIIFCN
+477 DRLAFYGKIIFSN
-490 NDLNEIIKDLKI
+490 NDINEVIKDLKI
-502 VKNKM
+502 IKNKM
-507 KEGRIIRVT
+507 KEGRIIRVI
-516 PENKKICIVRGFI
+516 PEDKKICIVRGFI
-529 KKENMGNINNIIGK
+529 KKENLGNINNLIGK
-543 EIYGRIENEE
+543 EIFGKIENEE
-553 KNEIKEENKIED
+553 KEENKIEDD

-589 QEIDVKIFKNI
+589 QEIDIKIFKNI
-600 ILEMPI
+600 KLEMPI
-606 KKYVKLDKI
+606 KKYIKLDKI

>member
-1 MESKIE
+1 MEIKTK
-7 EKLDNLN
+7 EKFDIN
-14 INNNEKLIIPLEQII
+14 INIDNKFQIPLEEII
-29 LVSPEELEKIQNET
+29 LISPEEVEKIINEIKDNNST
-43 NDVNTSKILN
+43 KILN

-93 TLDLGFSALYINTPK
+93 TLDLGFSALYIQTPK
-108 ILKEKFNSN
+108 LLKQFFHNN
-117 KKIIESEYIQLTL
+117 KKIVESEYIQITL
-130 VDCPGHASLIRTV
+130 VDCPGHASLIRTI

-176 LCENIT
+176 LCEKIT

-192 NREDDTNKKID
+192 NKEEDIPKKNE
-203 KLKKIFSKSKFGEN
+203 KLRQIFAKTKFGN
-217 ISIIPTTT
+217 DIAIIPTTT
-225 TDEDKNN
+225 LDEDKNN
-232 NEKTIKLLIKSVIEC
+232 IQKTIKLLIKNVIEC
-247 IEFNREEKENDII
+247 IDFNSNEDDI
-260 NKKSDSLIAYID
+260 NNKSDSLIAYID
-272 HYFKIKNKGTVA
+272 HCFKVKNKGTVA
-284 TGTIMQGNI
+284 TGTIMKGNL
-293 KINDEIYFPELS
+293 KINDEIFFPELS

-314 IFKKSVKSATKGDR
+314 IFRKSVKSATKGDR

-337 NQKIERTIITSVG
+337 NQKVERTIITSVG

-359 GVLLLRKV
+359 GILLLKKV
-367 NLYKDKL
+367 KLYKDKL
-374 KSNNKYYVMIGNQGI
+374 KSNNKYYLMIGNQGI

-394 FFDYIKKKEELFIKY
+394 FFNYINKKEELFSKY
-409 DINNIKK
+409 DLNNIKK

-423 IFYNKEYQY
+423 IFYSKEYSY
-432 LEGIDITDNNE
+432 LEQIDVNENNE
-443 YYFAFV
+443 YYFSFV

-477 DRLAFYGKIIFCN
+477 DRLAFYGKIIFGN
-490 NDLNEIIKDLKI
+490 SDINEVIKNLKI
-502 VKNKM
+502 AKNKM
-507 KEGRIIRVT
+507 KEGRIIRVI
-516 PENKKICIVRGFI
+516 PEDKKICIVRGFI
-529 KKENMGNINNIIGK
+529 KKENIGNINNLIGK
-543 EIYGRIENEE
+543 EIYGRIEKEGN
-553 KNEIKEENKIED
+553 NEIKEEKED
-565 NNNKII
+565 DKKLV

>member
-1 MESKIE
+1 MEIKTK
-7 EKLDNLN
+7 EKFDIN
-14 INNNEKLIIPLEQII
+14 INIDNKFQIPLEEII
-29 LVSPEELEKIQNET
+29 LISPEEVEKIINEIKDNNST
-43 NDVNTSKILN
+43 KILN

-93 TLDLGFSALYINTPK
+93 TLDLGFSALYIQTPK
-108 ILKEKFNSN
+108 LLKQFFHNN
-117 KKIIESEYIQLTL
+117 KKIVESEYIQITL
-130 VDCPGHASLIRTV
+130 VDCPGHASLIRTI

-176 LCENIT
+176 LCEKIT
-182 IALSKVDLLK
+182 IALSKEDLLK
-192 NREDDTNKKID
+192 NKEEDIPKKTE
-203 KLKKIFSKSKFGEN
+203 KLRQIFAKTKFGN
-217 ISIIPTTT
+217 DIPIIPTTT
-225 TDEDKNN
+225 LDEDKNN
-232 NEKTIKLLIKSVIEC
+232 IQKTIKLLIKNVIEC
-247 IEFNREEKENDII
+247 IDFNSNEDDI
-260 NKKSDSLIAYID
+260 NNKSDSLIAYID
-272 HYFKIKNKGTVA
+272 HCFKVKNKGTVA
-284 TGTIMQGNI
+284 TGTIMKGNL
-293 KINDEIYFPELS
+293 KINDEIFFPELS

-314 IFKKSVKSATKGDR
+314 IFRKSVKSATKGDR

-337 NQKIERTIITSVG
+337 NQKVERTIITSVG

-359 GVLLLRKV
+359 GILLLKKV
-367 NLYKDKL
+367 KLYKDKL
-374 KSNNKYYVMIGNQGI
+374 KSNNKYYLMIGNQGI

-394 FFDYIKKKEELFIKY
+394 FFNYINKKEELFSKY

-423 IFYNKEYQY
+423 IFYSKEYSY
-432 LEGIDITDNNE
+432 LEQIDVNENNE
-443 YYFAFV
+443 YYFSFV

-477 DRLAFYGKIIFCN
+477 DRLAFYGKIIFGN
-490 NDLNEIIKDLKI
+490 SDINEVIKNLKI
-502 VKNKM
+502 AKNKM
-507 KEGRIIRVT
+507 KEGRIIRVI
-516 PENKKICIVRGFI
+516 PEDKKICIVRGFI
-529 KKENMGNINNIIGK
+529 KKENIGNINNLIGK
-543 EIYGRIENEE
+543 EIYGRIEKEG
-553 KNEIKEENKIED
+553 KDEIKEEKED
-565 NNNKII
+565 DKKLV

-606 KKYVKLDKI
+606 NF

>member
-1 MESKIE
+1 MESNIK
-7 EKLDNLN
+7 DNFEVN
-14 INNNEKLIIPLEQII
+14 KFQIPLEQII
-29 LVSPEELEKIQNET
+29 LISPEDLEKIQNEI
-43 NDVNTSKILN
+43 NDNNSFKILN

-67 SLSKMISSISSTASF
+67 SLSKIISSISSTASF

-93 TLDLGFSALYINTPK
+93 TLDLGFSALYIQTPK
-108 ILKEKFNSN
+108 ILKEKFSSN
-117 KKIIESEYIQLTL
+117 KKIVQSEYIQITL

-176 LCENIT
+176 LCQKIT
-182 IALSKVDLLK
+182 IALSKIDLLK
-192 NREDDTNKKID
+192 NKEDDISKKTE
-203 KLKKIFSKSKFGEN
+203 KLKQIFSKTKFGN
-217 ISIIPTTT
+217 DISIIPTTT
-225 TDEDKNN
+225 IEKDKNN
-232 NEKTIKLLIKSVIEC
+232 IENMIKLLIKSVIEC
-247 IEFNREEKENDII
+247 IEFNNIEDNEI
-260 NKKSDSLIAYID
+260 NNKNDSLIAYID
-272 HYFKIKNKGTVA
+272 HCFKIKNKGTVA
-284 TGTIMQGNI
+284 TGTIMKGNI

-314 IFKKSVKSATKGDR
+314 IFRKSVKSATKGDR

-337 NQKIERTIITSVG
+337 NQKVERTIITSVG

-359 GVLLLRKV
+359 GVLLLKKV

-374 KSNNKYYVMIGNQGI
+374 KSNNKYYLMIGNQGI

-394 FFDYIKKKEELFIKY
+394 FFNYLSDNKKEELFIKY
-409 DINNIKK
+409 DIDNIKK

-423 IFYNKEYQY
+423 IFYNKEFQY
-432 LEGIDITDNNE
+432 LEEIDISENNE
-443 YYFAFV
+443 YYFAYV

-477 DRLAFYGKIIFCN
+477 DRLAFYGKIIFSN
-490 NDLNEIIKDLKI
+490 NDINEVIKDLKI
-502 VKNKM
+502 IKNKM
-507 KEGRIIRVT
+507 KEGRIIRVI
-516 PENKKICIVRGFI
+516 PEDKKICIVRGFI
-529 KKENMGNINNIIGK
+529 KKENMGNINNLIGK
-543 EIYGRIENEE
+543 EIFGKIENEE
-553 KNEIKEENKIED
+553 KEENKIED
-565 NNNKII
+565 DKNNKII

-589 QEIDVKIFKNI
+589 QEIDIKIFKNI
-600 ILEMPI
+600 KLEMPI
-606 KKYVKLDKI
+606 KKYIKLDKI

>member
-1 MESKIE
+1 MEIKTK
-7 EKLDNLN
+7 EKFDIN
-14 INNNEKLIIPLEQII
+14 INIDNKFQIPLEEII
-29 LVSPEELEKIQNET
+29 LISPEEVEKIINEIKDNNST
-43 NDVNTSKILN
+43 KILN

-93 TLDLGFSALYINTPK
+93 TLDLGFSALYIQTPK
-108 ILKEKFNSN
+108 LLKQFFHNN
-117 KKIIESEYIQLTL
+117 KKIVESEYIQITL
-130 VDCPGHASLIRTV
+130 VDCPGHASLIRTI

-176 LCENIT
+176 LCEKIT

-192 NREDDTNKKID
+192 NKEEDIPKKTE
-203 KLKKIFSKSKFGEN
+203 KLRQIFAKTKFGN
-217 ISIIPTTT
+217 DIPIIPTTT
-225 TDEDKNN
+225 LDEDKNN
-232 NEKTIKLLIKSVIEC
+232 IQKTIKLLIKNVIEC
-247 IEFNREEKENDII
+247 IDFNSNEDDI
-260 NKKSDSLIAYID
+260 NNKSDSLIAYID
-272 HYFKIKNKGTVA
+272 HCFKVKNKGTVA
-284 TGTIMQGNI
+284 TGTIMKGNL
-293 KINDEIYFPELS
+293 KINDEIFFPELS

-314 IFKKSVKSATKGDR
+314 IFRKSVKSATKGDR

-337 NQKIERTIITSVG
+337 NQKVERTIITSVG

-359 GVLLLRKV
+359 GILLLKKV
-367 NLYKDKL
+367 KLYKDKL
-374 KSNNKYYVMIGNQGI
+374 KSNNKYYLMIGNQGI

-394 FFDYIKKKEELFIKY
+394 FFNYINKKEELFSKY
-409 DINNIKK
+409 DLNNIKK

-423 IFYNKEYQY
+423 IFYSKEYSY
-432 LEGIDITDNNE
+432 LEQIDVNENNE
-443 YYFAFV
+443 YYFSFV

-477 DRLAFYGKIIFCN
+477 DRLAFYGKIIFSN
-490 NDLNEIIKDLKI
+490 SDINEVIKNLKI
-502 VKNKM
+502 AKNKM
-507 KEGRIIRVT
+507 KEGRIIRVI
-516 PENKKICIVRGFI
+516 PEDKKICIVRGFI
-529 KKENMGNINNIIGK
+529 KKENIGNINNLIGK
-543 EIYGRIENEE
+543 EIYGRIEKEG
-553 KNEIKEENKIED
+553 KDEIKEEKED
-565 NNNKII
+565 DKKLV

-589 QEIDVKIFKNI
+589 REIDVKIFKNI

>member
-1 MESKIE
+1 MESNIK
-7 EKLDNLN
+7 DNFEVN
-14 INNNEKLIIPLEQII
+14 KFQIPLEQII
-29 LVSPEELEKIQNET
+29 LISPEELEKIQNEI
-43 NDVNTSKILN
+43 NDNNSFKILN

-67 SLSKMISSISSTASF
+67 SLSKIISSISSTASF

-93 TLDLGFSALYINTPK
+93 TLDLGFSALYIQTPK
-108 ILKEKFNSN
+108 ILKEKFSSN
-117 KKIIESEYIQLTL
+117 KKIVQSEYIQITL

-176 LCENIT
+176 LCQKIT
-182 IALSKVDLLK
+182 IALSKIDLLK
-192 NREDDTNKKID
+192 NKEDDISKKTE
-203 KLKKIFSKSKFGEN
+203 KLKQIFAKTKFGN
-217 ISIIPTTT
+217 DISIIPTTT
-225 TDEDKNN
+225 IEKDKNN
-232 NEKTIKLLIKSVIEC
+232 IENMIKLLIKSVIEC
-247 IEFNREEKENDII
+247 IEFNNIEDNEI
-260 NKKSDSLIAYID
+260 NNKNDSLIAYID
-272 HYFKIKNKGTVA
+272 HCFKIKNKGTVA
-284 TGTIMQGNI
+284 TGTIMKGNI

-314 IFKKSVKSATKGDR
+314 IFRKSVKSATKGDR

-337 NQKIERTIITSVG
+337 NQKVERTIITSVG

-359 GVLLLRKV
+359 GVLLLKKV

-374 KSNNKYYVMIGNQGI
+374 KSNNKYYLMIGNQGI

-394 FFDYIKKKEELFIKY
+394 FFNYLSDNKKEELFIKY
-409 DINNIKK
+409 DIDNIKK

-423 IFYNKEYQY
+423 IFYNKEFQY
-432 LEGIDITDNNE
+432 LEEIDISENNE
-443 YYFAFV
+443 YYFAYV

-477 DRLAFYGKIIFCN
+477 DRLAFYGKIIFSN
-490 NDLNEIIKDLKI
+490 NDINEVIKDLKI
-502 VKNKM
+502 IKNKM
-507 KEGRIIRVT
+507 KEGRIIRVI
-516 PENKKICIVRGFI
+516 PEDKKICIVRGFI
-529 KKENMGNINNIIGK
+529 KKENMGNINNLIGK
-543 EIYGRIENEE
+543 EIFGKIENEE
-553 KNEIKEENKIED
+553 KEEKEENKIED
-565 NNNKII
+565 DKNNKII

-589 QEIDVKIFKNI
+589 QEIDIKIFKNI
-600 ILEMPI
+600 KLEMPI
-606 KKYVKLDKI
+606 KKYIKLDKI

>member
-1 MESKIE
+1 MES
-7 EKLDNLN
+7 N
-14 INNNEKLIIPLEQII
+14 IKENFEVNKFQIPLEQII
-29 LVSPEELEKIQNET
+29 LISPQDLEKIQNEI
-43 NDVNTSKILN
+43 NDNNSFKILN

-67 SLSKMISSISSTASF
+67 SLSKLISSISSTASF

-93 TLDLGFSALYINTPK
+93 TLDLGFSALYIQTPK
-108 ILKEKFNSN
+108 ILKEKFSSN
-117 KKIIESEYIQLTL
+117 KKIVQSEYIQITL

-176 LCENIT
+176 LCQKIT
-182 IALSKVDLLK
+182 IALSKIDLLK
-192 NREDDTNKKID
+192 NKEDDISKKTE
-203 KLKKIFSKSKFGEN
+203 KLKQIFAKTKFGN
-217 ISIIPTTT
+217 DISIIPTTT
-225 TDEDKNN
+225 IEQDKNN
-232 NEKTIKLLIKSVIEC
+232 IENMIKLLIKGVIEC
-247 IEFNREEKENDII
+247 IEFNNIEDNEI
-260 NKKSDSLIAYID
+260 NNKNDSLIAYID
-272 HYFKIKNKGTVA
+272 HCFKIKNKGTVA
-284 TGTIMQGNI
+284 TGTIMKGNI

-305 NKYMVKEIQ
+305 NKFMVKEIQ
-314 IFKKSVKSATKGDR
+314 IFRKSVKSATKGDR

-337 NQKIERTIITSVG
+337 NQKVERTIITSVG

-359 GVLLLRKV
+359 GVLLLKKV

-374 KSNNKYYVMIGNQGI
+374 KSNNKYYLMIGNQGI

-394 FFDYIKKKEELFIKY
+394 FFNYLSDNKKEELFIKY
-409 DINNIKK
+409 DIDNIKK

-423 IFYNKEYQY
+423 IFYNKEFQY
-432 LEGIDITDNNE
+432 LEEIDISENNE
-443 YYFAFV
+443 YYFAYV

-477 DRLAFYGKIIFCN
+477 DRLAFYGKIIFSN
-490 NDLNEIIKDLKI
+490 NDINEVIKDLKI
-502 VKNKM
+502 IKNKM
-507 KEGRIIRVT
+507 KEGRIIRVI
-516 PENKKICIVRGFI
+516 PEDKKICIVRGFI
-529 KKENMGNINNIIGK
+529 KKENMGNINNLIGK
-543 EIYGRIENEE
+543 EIFGKIENEE
-553 KNEIKEENKIED
+553 KEEKEEKEENKIED
-565 NNNKII
+565 DKNNKII

-589 QEIDVKIFKNI
+589 QEIDIKTFKNI
-600 ILEMPI
+600 KLEMPI
-606 KKYVKLDKI
+606 IIL

>member
-1 MESKIE
+1 MEIKTK
-7 EKLDNLN
+7 EKFDIN
-14 INNNEKLIIPLEQII
+14 INIDNKFQIPLEEII
-29 LVSPEELEKIQNET
+29 LISPEEVEKIINEIKDNNST
-43 NDVNTSKILN
+43 KILN

-93 TLDLGFSALYINTPK
+93 TLDLGFSALYIQTPK
-108 ILKEKFNSN
+108 LLKQFFHNN
-117 KKIIESEYIQLTL
+117 KKIVESEYIQITL
-130 VDCPGHASLIRTV
+130 VDCPGHASLIRTI

-176 LCENIT
+176 LCEKIT
-182 IALSKVDLLK
+182 IALSKEDLLK
-192 NREDDTNKKID
+192 NKEEDIPKKTE
-203 KLKKIFSKSKFGEN
+203 KLRQIFAKTKFGN
-217 ISIIPTTT
+217 DIAIIPTSTL
-225 TDEDKNN
+225 DEDKNN
-232 NEKTIKLLIKSVIEC
+232 IQKTIKLLIKNVIEC
-247 IEFNREEKENDII
+247 IDFNSNEDDI
-260 NKKSDSLIAYID
+260 NNKSDSLIAYID
-272 HYFKIKNKGTVA
+272 HCFKVKNKGTVA
-284 TGTIMQGNI
+284 TGTIMKGNL
-293 KINDEIYFPELS
+293 KINDEIFFPELS
-305 NKYMVKEIQ
+305 NKYMIKEIQ
-314 IFKKSVKSATKGDR
+314 IFRKSVKSATKGDR

-337 NQKIERTIITSVG
+337 NQKVERTIITSVG

-359 GVLLLRKV
+359 GILLLKKV
-367 NLYKDKL
+367 KLYKDKL
-374 KSNNKYYVMIGNQGI
+374 KSNNKYYLMIGNQGI

-394 FFDYIKKKEELFIKY
+394 FFNYINKKEELFGKY

-423 IFYNKEYQY
+423 IFYSKEYSY
-432 LEGIDITDNNE
+432 LEQIDVNENNE
-443 YYFAFV
+443 YYFSFV

-477 DRLAFYGKIIFCN
+477 DRLAFYGKIIFSN
-490 NDLNEIIKDLKI
+490 SDINEVIKNLKI
-502 VKNKM
+502 AKNKM
-507 KEGRIIRVT
+507 KEGRIIRVI
-516 PENKKICIVRGFI
+516 PEDKKICIVRGFI
-529 KKENMGNINNIIGK
+529 KKENIGNINNLIGK
-543 EIYGRIENEE
+543 EIYGRIEKEGN
-553 KNEIKEENKIED
+553 NEIKEEKED
-565 NNNKII
+565 DKKLV

>member
-1 MESKIE
+1 MESNIK
-7 EKLDNLN
+7 DNFEVN
-14 INNNEKLIIPLEQII
+14 KFQIPLEQII
-29 LVSPEELEKIQNET
+29 LISPEELEKIQNEI
-43 NDVNTSKILN
+43 NDNNSFKILN

-67 SLSKMISSISSTASF
+67 SLSKIISSISSTASF

-93 TLDLGFSALYINTPK
+93 TLDLGFSALYIQTPK
-108 ILKEKFNSN
+108 ILKEKFSSN
-117 KKIIESEYIQLTL
+117 KKIVQSEYIQITL

-176 LCENIT
+176 LCQKIT
-182 IALSKVDLLK
+182 IALSKIDLLK
-192 NREDDTNKKID
+192 NKEDDISKKTE
-203 KLKKIFSKSKFGEN
+203 KLKQIFAKTKFGN
-217 ISIIPTTT
+217 DISIIPTTAV
-225 TDEDKNN
+225 EKDKNN
-232 NEKTIKLLIKSVIEC
+232 IENMIKLLIKSVIEC
-247 IEFNREEKENDII
+247 IEFNNIEDNEI
-260 NKKSDSLIAYID
+260 NNKNDSLIAYID
-272 HYFKIKNKGTVA
+272 HCFKIKNKGTVA
-284 TGTIMQGNI
+284 TGTIMKGNI

-314 IFKKSVKSATKGDR
+314 IFRKSVKSATKGDR

-337 NQKIERTIITSVG
+337 NQKVERTIITSVG

-359 GVLLLRKV
+359 GVLLLKKV

-374 KSNNKYYVMIGNQGI
+374 KSNNKYYLMIGNQGI

-394 FFDYIKKKEELFIKY
+394 FFNYLNDNKKEELFIKY
-409 DINNIKK
+409 DIDNIKK

-423 IFYNKEYQY
+423 IFYNKEFQY
-432 LEGIDITDNNE
+432 LEEIDISENNE
-443 YYFAFV
+443 YYFAYV

-477 DRLAFYGKIIFCN
+477 DRLAFYGKIIFSN
-490 NDLNEIIKDLKI
+490 NDINEVIKDLKI
-502 VKNKM
+502 IKNKM
-507 KEGRIIRVT
+507 KEGRIIRVI
-516 PENKKICIVRGFI
+516 PEDKKICIVRGFI
-529 KKENMGNINNIIGK
+529 KKENMGNINNLIGK
-543 EIYGRIENEE
+543 EIFGKIENEE
-553 KNEIKEENKIED
+553 KEENKIED
-565 NNNKII
+565 DKNNKII

-589 QEIDVKIFKNI
+589 QEIDIKIFKNI
-600 ILEMPI
+600 KLEMPI
-606 KKYVKLDKI
+606 KKYIKLDKI

>member
-1 MESKIE
+1 MESNIK
-7 EKLDNLN
+7 DNFEVN
-14 INNNEKLIIPLEQII
+14 KFQIPLEQII
-29 LVSPEELEKIQNET
+29 LISPEDLEKIQNEI
-43 NDVNTSKILN
+43 NDNNSFKILN

-67 SLSKMISSISSTASF
+67 SLSKIISSISSTASF

-93 TLDLGFSALYINTPK
+93 TLDLGFSALYIQTPK
-108 ILKEKFNSN
+108 ILKEKFSSN
-117 KKIIESEYIQLTL
+117 KKIVQSEYIQITL

-176 LCENIT
+176 LCQKIT
-182 IALSKVDLLK
+182 IALSKIDLLK
-192 NREDDTNKKID
+192 NKEDDISKKTE
-203 KLKKIFSKSKFGEN
+203 KLKQIFAKTKFGN
-217 ISIIPTTT
+217 DISIIPTTT
-225 TDEDKNN
+225 IEQDKNN
-232 NEKTIKLLIKSVIEC
+232 IENMIKLLIKSVIEC
-247 IEFNREEKENDII
+247 IEFNNIEDNEI
-260 NKKSDSLIAYID
+260 NNKNDSLIAYID
-272 HYFKIKNKGTVA
+272 HCFKIKNKGTVA
-284 TGTIMQGNI
+284 TGTIMKGNI

-314 IFKKSVKSATKGDR
+314 IFRKSVKSATKGDR

-337 NQKIERTIITSVG
+337 NQKVERTIITSVG

-359 GVLLLRKV
+359 GVLLLKKV

-374 KSNNKYYVMIGNQGI
+374 KSNNKYYLMIGNQGI

-394 FFDYIKKKEELFIKY
+394 FFNYLSDNKKEELFIKY
-409 DINNIKK
+409 DIDNIKK

-423 IFYNKEYQY
+423 IFYNKEFQY
-432 LEGIDITDNNE
+432 LEEIDISENNE
-443 YYFAFV
+443 YYFAYV

-477 DRLAFYGKIIFCN
+477 DRLAFYGKIIFSN
-490 NDLNEIIKDLKI
+490 NDINEVIKDLKI
-502 VKNKM
+502 IKNKM
-507 KEGRIIRVT
+507 KEGRIIRVI
-516 PENKKICIVRGFI
+516 PEDKKICIVRGFI
-529 KKENMGNINNIIGK
+529 KKENMGNINNLIGK
-543 EIYGRIENEE
+543 EIFGKIENEE
-553 KNEIKEENKIED
+553 KEENKIED
-565 NNNKII
+565 DKNNKII

-589 QEIDVKIFKNI
+589 QEIDIKTFKNI
-600 ILEMPI
+600 KLEMPI
-606 KKYVKLDKI
+606 KKYIKLDKI

>member
-1 MESKIE
+1 MEIKTK
-7 EKLDNLN
+7 EKFDIN
-14 INNNEKLIIPLEQII
+14 INIDNKFQIPLEEII
-29 LVSPEELEKIQNET
+29 LISPEEVEKIINEIKDNNST
-43 NDVNTSKILN
+43 KILN

-93 TLDLGFSALYINTPK
+93 TLDLGFSALYIQTPK
-108 ILKEKFNSN
+108 LLKQFFPNN
-117 KKIIESEYIQLTL
+117 KKIVESEYIQITL
-130 VDCPGHASLIRTV
+130 VDCPGHASLIRTI

-176 LCENIT
+176 LCEKIT
-182 IALSKVDLLK
+182 IALSKEDLLK
-192 NREDDTNKKID
+192 NKEEDIPKKTE
-203 KLKKIFSKSKFGEN
+203 KLRQIFAKTKFGN
-217 ISIIPTTT
+217 DIAIIPTTT
-225 TDEDKNN
+225 LDEDKNN
-232 NEKTIKLLIKSVIEC
+232 IQKTIKLLIKNVIEC
-247 IEFNREEKENDII
+247 IDFKSNEDDI
-260 NKKSDSLIAYID
+260 NNKSDSLIAYID
-272 HYFKIKNKGTVA
+272 HCFKVKNKGTVA
-284 TGTIMQGNI
+284 TGTIMKGNL
-293 KINDEIYFPELS
+293 KINDEIFFPELS
-305 NKYMVKEIQ
+305 NKYMIKEIQ
-314 IFKKSVKSATKGDR
+314 IFRKSVKSATKGDR

-337 NQKIERTIITSVG
+337 NQKVERTIITSVG

-359 GVLLLRKV
+359 GILLLKKV
-367 NLYKDKL
+367 KLYKDKL
-374 KSNNKYYVMIGNQGI
+374 KSNNKYYLMIGNQGI

-394 FFDYIKKKEELFIKY
+394 FFNYINKKEELFSKY
-409 DINNIKK
+409 DLNNIKK

-423 IFYNKEYQY
+423 IFYSKEYSY
-432 LEGIDITDNNE
+432 LEQIDVNENNE
-443 YYFAFV
+443 YYFSFV

-490 NDLNEIIKDLKI
+490 NDINEIIKDLKI
-502 VKNKM
+502 AKNKM

-529 KKENMGNINNIIGK
+529 KKENMGNINNILGK
-543 EIYGRIENEE
+543 EIYGRIENED
-553 KNEIKEENKIED
+553 KNEIKEENKNEED
-565 NNNKII
+565 NQKII

-589 QEIDVKIFKNI
+589 QEIDVKSFKNI

>member
-7 EKLDNLN
+7 EKLDKLD
-14 INNNEKLIIPLEQII
+14 INNNKIIIPLEQII
-29 LVSPEELEKIQNET
+29 LVSSEELEKIQNET
-43 NDVNTSKILN
+43 NDVNTSRILN

-93 TLDLGFSALYINTPK
+93 TLDLGFSALYIHTPK
-108 ILKEKFNSN
+108 ILKEKFASN

-154 LVIDSVKGIQI
+154 LVIDSIKGIQI

-176 LCENIT
+176 LCEKIT
-182 IALSKVDLLK
+182 IALSKIDLLK
-192 NREDDTNKKID
+192 NKEDDANKKID

-225 TDEDKNN
+225 VDEDKNN
-232 NEKTIKLLIKSVIEC
+232 IQKMIKLLIKSVIEC
-247 IEFNREEKENDII
+247 IEFNIEEKENDI
-260 NKKSDSLIAYID
+260 NKKNESLIAYID
-272 HYFKIKNKGTVA
+272 HCFKIKNKGTVA
-284 TGTIMQGNI
+284 TGTIMKGNI

-350 SKEVNYLEG
+350 SKEVNFLDG
-359 GVLLLRKV
+359 GILLLRKV

-416 TEICDKN
+416 TEICEKN
-423 IFYNKEYQY
+423 KFYTKEYQY
-432 LEGIDITDNNE
+432 LEEIDVTDNNE

-490 NDLNEIIKDLKI
+490 NDINEIIKDLKI
-502 VKNKM
+502 AKNKM

-529 KKENMGNINNIIGK
+529 KKENMGNINNILGK
-543 EIYGRIENEE
+543 EIYGRIENED
-553 KNEIKEENKIED
+553 KNEIKEENKNEED
-565 NNNKII
+565 NQKII

-589 QEIDVKIFKNI
+589 QEIDVKSFKNI

>member
-1 MESKIE
+1 MESNIK
-7 EKLDNLN
+7 DNFEVN
-14 INNNEKLIIPLEQII
+14 KFQIPLEQII
-29 LVSPEELEKIQNET
+29 LISPEELEKIQNEI
-43 NDVNTSKILN
+43 NDNNSFKILN

-67 SLSKMISSISSTASF
+67 SLSKIISSISSTASF

-93 TLDLGFSALYINTPK
+93 TLDLGFSALYIQTPK
-108 ILKEKFNSN
+108 ILKEKFSSN
-117 KKIIESEYIQLTL
+117 KKIVQSEYIQITL

-176 LCENIT
+176 LCQKIT
-182 IALSKVDLLK
+182 IALSKIDLLK
-192 NREDDTNKKID
+192 NKEDDISKKTE
-203 KLKKIFSKSKFGEN
+203 KLKQIFAKTKFGN
-217 ISIIPTTT
+217 DISIIPTTAV
-225 TDEDKNN
+225 EKDKNN
-232 NEKTIKLLIKSVIEC
+232 IENMIKLLIKSVIEC
-247 IEFNREEKENDII
+247 IEFNNIEDNEMN
-260 NKKSDSLIAYID
+260 NKNDSLIAYID
-272 HYFKIKNKGTVA
+272 HCFKIKNKGTVA
-284 TGTIMQGNI
+284 TGTIMKGNI

-305 NKYMVKEIQ
+305 NKYMIKEIQ
-314 IFKKSVKSATKGDR
+314 IFRKSVKSATKGDR

-337 NQKIERTIITSVG
+337 NQKVERTIITSVG

-359 GVLLLRKV
+359 GVLLLKKV

-374 KSNNKYYVMIGNQGI
+374 KSNNKYYLMIGNQGI

-394 FFDYIKKKEELFIKY
+394 FFNYLSDNKKEELFIKY
-409 DINNIKK
+409 DIDNIKK

-423 IFYNKEYQY
+423 IFYNKEFQY
-432 LEGIDITDNNE
+432 LEEIDISENNE
-443 YYFAFV
+443 YYFAYV

-477 DRLAFYGKIIFCN
+477 DRLAFYGKIIFSN
-490 NDLNEIIKDLKI
+490 NDINEVIKDLKI
-502 VKNKM
+502 IKNKM
-507 KEGRIIRVT
+507 KEGRIIRVI
-516 PENKKICIVRGFI
+516 PEDKKICIVRGFI
-529 KKENMGNINNIIGK
+529 KKENMGNINNLIGK
-543 EIYGRIENEE
+543 EIFGKIENEE
-553 KNEIKEENKIED
+553 KEENKIED
-565 NNNKII
+565 DKNNKII

-589 QEIDVKIFKNI
+589 QEIDIKTFKNI
-600 ILEMPI
+600 KLEMPI
-606 KKYVKLDKI
+606 KKYIKLDKI

>member
-1 MESKIE
+1 MEIKTK
-7 EKLDNLN
+7 EKFDIN
-14 INNNEKLIIPLEQII
+14 INIDNKFQIPLEEII
-29 LVSPEELEKIQNET
+29 LISPEEVEKIINEIKDNNST
-43 NDVNTSKILN
+43 KILN
-53 INVGILGHVDSGKT
+53 INVGILGHVNSGKT

-93 TLDLGFSALYINTPK
+93 TLDLGFSALYIQTPK
-108 ILKEKFNSN
+108 LLKQFFHNN
-117 KKIIESEYIQLTL
+117 KKIVESEYIQITL
-130 VDCPGHASLIRTV
+130 VDCPGHASLIRTI

-176 LCENIT
+176 LCEKIT

-192 NREDDTNKKID
+192 NKEEDIPKKTE
-203 KLKKIFSKSKFGEN
+203 KLRQIFAKTKFGN
-217 ISIIPTTT
+217 DIPIIPTTT
-225 TDEDKNN
+225 LDEDKNN
-232 NEKTIKLLIKSVIEC
+232 IQKTIKLLIKNVIEC
-247 IEFNREEKENDII
+247 IDFNSNEDDI
-260 NKKSDSLIAYID
+260 NNKSDSLIAYID
-272 HYFKIKNKGTVA
+272 HCFKVKNKGTVA
-284 TGTIMQGNI
+284 TGTIMKGNL
-293 KINDEIYFPELS
+293 KINDEIFFPELS

-314 IFKKSVKSATKGDR
+314 IFRKSVKSATKGDR

-337 NQKIERTIITSVG
+337 NQKVERTIITSVG

-359 GVLLLRKV
+359 GILLLKKV
-367 NLYKDKL
+367 KLYKDKL
-374 KSNNKYYVMIGNQGI
+374 KSNNKYYLMIGNQGI

-394 FFDYIKKKEELFIKY
+394 FFNYINKKEELFSKY
-409 DINNIKK
+409 DLNNIKK

-423 IFYNKEYQY
+423 IFYSKEYSY
-432 LEGIDITDNNE
+432 LEQIDVNENNE
-443 YYFAFV
+443 YYFSFV

-477 DRLAFYGKIIFCN
+477 DRLAFYGKIIFGN
-490 NDLNEIIKDLKI
+490 SDINEVIKNLKI
-502 VKNKM
+502 AKNKM
-507 KEGRIIRVT
+507 KEGRIIRVI
-516 PENKKICIVRGFI
+516 PEDKKICIVRGFI
-529 KKENMGNINNIIGK
+529 KKENIGNINNLIGK
-543 EIYGRIENEE
+543 EIYGRIEKEG
-553 KNEIKEENKIED
+553 KDEIKEEKED
-565 NNNKII
+565 DKKLV

>member
-1 MESKIE
+1 ME
-7 EKLDNLN
+7 LN
-14 INNNEKLIIPLEQII
+14 IKENFEVNKFQIPLEQII
-29 LVSPEELEKIQNET
+29 LISPEELEKIQNEI
-43 NDVNTSKILN
+43 NDNNSFKILN

-67 SLSKMISSISSTASF
+67 SLSKIISSISSTASF

-93 TLDLGFSALYINTPK
+93 TLDLGFSALYIQTPK
-108 ILKEKFNSN
+108 ILKEKFSSN
-117 KKIIESEYIQLTL
+117 KKIVQSEYIQITL

-176 LCENIT
+176 LCQKIT
-182 IALSKVDLLK
+182 IALSKIDLLK
-192 NREDDTNKKID
+192 NKEDDISKKTE
-203 KLKKIFSKSKFGEN
+203 KLKQIFAKTKFGN
-217 ISIIPTTT
+217 DISIIPTTT
-225 TDEDKNN
+225 IEQDKNN
-232 NEKTIKLLIKSVIEC
+232 IENMIKLLIKSVIEC
-247 IEFNREEKENDII
+247 IEFNNIEDNEI
-260 NKKSDSLIAYID
+260 NNKNDSLIAYID
-272 HYFKIKNKGTVA
+272 HCFKIKNKGTVA
-284 TGTIMQGNI
+284 TGTIMKGNI

-314 IFKKSVKSATKGDR
+314 IFRKSVKSATKGDR

-337 NQKIERTIITSVG
+337 NQKVERTIITSVG

-359 GVLLLRKV
+359 GVLLLKKV

-374 KSNNKYYVMIGNQGI
+374 KSNNKYYLMIGNQGI

-394 FFDYIKKKEELFIKY
+394 FFNYLSDNKKEELFIKY
-409 DINNIKK
+409 DIDNIKK

-423 IFYNKEYQY
+423 IFYNKEFQY
-432 LEGIDITDNNE
+432 LEEIDISENNE
-443 YYFAFV
+443 YYFAYV

-477 DRLAFYGKIIFCN
+477 DRLAFYGKIIFSN
-490 NDLNEIIKDLKI
+490 NDINEVIKDLKI
-502 VKNKM
+502 IKNKM
-507 KEGRIIRVT
+507 KEGRIIRVI
-516 PENKKICIVRGFI
+516 PEDKKICIVRGFI
-529 KKENMGNINNIIGK
+529 KKENMGNINNLIGK
-543 EIYGRIENEE
+543 EIFGKIEKEE
-553 KNEIKEENKIED
+553 KEENKIED
-565 NNNKII
+565 DKNNKII

-589 QEIDVKIFKNI
+589 QEIDIKTFKNI
-600 ILEMPI
+600 KLEMPI
-606 KKYVKLDKI
+606 KKYIKLDKI

>member
-1 MESKIE
+1 MESNIK
-7 EKLDNLN
+7 DNFEVN
-14 INNNEKLIIPLEQII
+14 KFQIPLEQII
-29 LVSPEELEKIQNET
+29 LISPEDLEKIQNEI
-43 NDVNTSKILN
+43 NDNNSFKILN

-67 SLSKMISSISSTASF
+67 SLSKIISSISSTASF

-93 TLDLGFSALYINTPK
+93 TLDLGFSALYIQTPK
-108 ILKEKFNSN
+108 ILKEKFSSN
-117 KKIIESEYIQLTL
+117 KKIVQSEYIQITL

-176 LCENIT
+176 LCQKIT
-182 IALSKVDLLK
+182 IALSKIDLLK
-192 NREDDTNKKID
+192 NKEDDISKKTE
-203 KLKKIFSKSKFGEN
+203 KLKQIFAKTKFGN
-217 ISIIPTTT
+217 DISIIPTTT
-225 TDEDKNN
+225 IEQDQNN
-232 NEKTIKLLIKSVIEC
+232 IENMIKLLIKSVIEC
-247 IEFNREEKENDII
+247 IEFNNIEDNEI
-260 NKKSDSLIAYID
+260 NNKNDSLIAYID
-272 HYFKIKNKGTVA
+272 HCFKIKNKGTVA
-284 TGTIMQGNI
+284 TGTIMKGNI

-314 IFKKSVKSATKGDR
+314 IFRKSVKSATKGDR

-337 NQKIERTIITSVG
+337 NQKVERTIITSVG

-359 GVLLLRKV
+359 GVLLLKKV

-374 KSNNKYYVMIGNQGI
+374 KSNNKYYLMIGNQGI

-394 FFDYIKKKEELFIKY
+394 FFNYLSDNKKEELFIKY
-409 DINNIKK
+409 DIDNIKK

-423 IFYNKEYQY
+423 IFYNKEFQY
-432 LEGIDITDNNE
+432 LEEIDISENNE
-443 YYFAFV
+443 YYFAYV

-477 DRLAFYGKIIFCN
+477 DRLAFYGKIIFSN
-490 NDLNEIIKDLKI
+490 NDINEVIKDLKI
-502 VKNKM
+502 IKNKM
-507 KEGRIIRVT
+507 KEGRIIRVI
-516 PENKKICIVRGFI
+516 PEDKKICIVRGFI
-529 KKENMGNINNIIGK
+529 KKENMGNINNLIGK
-543 EIYGRIENEE
+543 EIFGKIENEE
-553 KNEIKEENKIED
+553 KEENKIED
-565 NNNKII
+565 DKNNKII

-589 QEIDVKIFKNI
+589 QEIDIKIFKNI
-600 ILEMPI
+600 KLEMPI
-606 KKYVKLDKI
+606 KKYIKLDKI

>member
-1 MESKIE
+1 MESKID
-7 EKLDNLN
+7 EKKVVN
-14 INNNEKLIIPLEQII
+14 INFENNQTQIPIEEII
-29 LVSPEELEKIQNET
+29 LISPEEVEKIHN
-43 NDVNTSKILN
+43 NDINDNNLAKILN

-67 SLSKMISSISSTASF
+67 SLSKMLSSVSSTASF

-93 TLDLGFSALYINTPK
+93 TLDLGFSAFYIHTPK
-108 ILKEKFNSN
+108 FLKNLFPNN
-117 KKIIESEYIQLTL
+117 QKIIESEYIQITL
-130 VDCPGHASLIRTV
+130 VDCPGHASLIRTI
-143 ISGASIIDTVI
+143 ISGASIIDTMI
-154 LVIDSVKGIQI
+154 LVIDSIKGIQI
-165 QTVECIALSEI
+165 QTIECIALSEI
-176 LCENIT
+176 LCEKIT
-182 IALSKVDLLK
+182 IAMSKIDLLK
-192 NREDDTNKKID
+192 DKEEEIPKKID
-203 KLKKIFSKSKFGEN
+203 KLKQIFSKTKFGKGVP
-217 ISIIPTTT
+217 IVPTTT
-225 TDEDKNN
+225 IDEDKNN
-232 NEKTIKLLIKSVIEC
+232 IEKTIKLLIKNIIEC
-247 IEFNREEKENDII
+247 IDFNIKDNEI
-260 NKKSDSLIAYID
+260 NQKSDSLIAYID
-272 HYFKIKNKGTVA
+272 HCFKVKNKGTVA
-284 TGTIMQGNI
+284 TGTIMKGNL
-293 KINDEIYFPELS
+293 KINDEIFFPELS
-305 NKYMVKEIQ
+305 NKFMVKEIQ
-314 IFKKSVKSATKGDR
+314 IFRKSVKSATKGDR

-337 NQKIERTIITSVG
+337 NQKVERTIITSVG

-359 GVLLLRKV
+359 GILLLRKV

-374 KSNNKYYVMIGNQGI
+374 KSNNKYYLMIGNQGI

-394 FFDYIKKKEELFIKY
+394 FFNYLNKKEELFNKY

-423 IFYNKEYQY
+423 IFYSKEYTY
-432 LEGIDITDNNE
+432 LEYIDILENNE

-477 DRLAFYGKIIFCN
+477 DRLAFFGKIIFCN
-490 NDLNEIIKDLKI
+490 NEINEVIKNLKI
-502 VKNKM
+502 VKNKI
-507 KEGRIIRVT
+507 KEGKIIRVL
-516 PENKKICIVRGFI
+516 PEDKKICIVRGFI
-529 KKENMGNINNIIGK
+529 KKENMGNINSLIGK
-543 EIYGRIENEE
+543 EISGRIENEGKDE
-553 KNEIKEENKIED
+553 IKNEEKKENK
-565 NNNKII
+565 KLV

>member
-1 MESKIE
+1 MEIKTK
-7 EKLDNLN
+7 EKFDIN
-14 INNNEKLIIPLEQII
+14 INIDNKFQIPLEEII
-29 LVSPEELEKIQNET
+29 LISPEEVEKIINEIKDNNNST
-43 NDVNTSKILN
+43 KILN

-93 TLDLGFSALYINTPK
+93 TLDLGFSALYIQTPK
-108 ILKEKFNSN
+108 LLKQFFHNN
-117 KKIIESEYIQLTL
+117 KKIVESEYIQITL
-130 VDCPGHASLIRTV
+130 VDCPGHASLIRTI

-176 LCENIT
+176 LCEKIT
-182 IALSKVDLLK
+182 IALSKEDLLK
-192 NREDDTNKKID
+192 NKEEDIPKKTE
-203 KLKKIFSKSKFGEN
+203 KLRQIFAKTKFGN
-217 ISIIPTTT
+217 DIAIIPTSTL
-225 TDEDKNN
+225 DEDKNN
-232 NEKTIKLLIKSVIEC
+232 IQKTIKLLIKNVIEC
-247 IEFNREEKENDII
+247 IDFNSNEDDI
-260 NKKSDSLIAYID
+260 NNKSDSLIAYID
-272 HYFKIKNKGTVA
+272 HCFKVKNKGTVA
-284 TGTIMQGNI
+284 TGTIMKGNL
-293 KINDEIYFPELS
+293 KINDEIFFPELS

-314 IFKKSVKSATKGDR
+314 IFRKSVKSATKGDR

-337 NQKIERTIITSVG
+337 NQKVERTIITSVG

-359 GVLLLRKV
+359 GILLLKKV
-367 NLYKDKL
+367 KLYKDKL
-374 KSNNKYYVMIGNQGI
+374 KSNNKYYLMIGNQGI

-394 FFDYIKKKEELFIKY
+394 FFNYINKKEELFSKY

-423 IFYNKEYQY
+423 IFYSKEYSY
-432 LEGIDITDNNE
+432 LEQIDVNENNE
-443 YYFAFV
+443 YYFSFV

-477 DRLAFYGKIIFCN
+477 DRLAFYGKIIFGN
-490 NDLNEIIKDLKI
+490 SDINEVIKNLKI
-502 VKNKM
+502 AKNKM
-507 KEGRIIRVT
+507 KEGRIIRVI
-516 PENKKICIVRGFI
+516 PEDKKICIVRGFI
-529 KKENMGNINNIIGK
+529 KKENIGNINNLIGK
-543 EIYGRIENEE
+543 EIYGRIEKEG
-553 KNEIKEENKIED
+553 KDEIKEEKED
-565 NNNKII
+565 DKKLV

>member
-7 EKLDNLN
+7 DVEK
-14 INNNEKLIIPLEQII
+14 ITNNNFQFQIPLEEII
-29 LVSPEELEKIQNET
+29 LIPPEDLGKILIES
-43 NDVNTSKILN
+43 NDINSTKVLN

-93 TLDLGFSALYINTPK
+93 TLDLGFSALYIQTPK
-108 ILKEKFNSN
+108 ILKELFPNN
-117 KKIIESEYIQLTL
+117 KKIIQSEYIQITL

-154 LVIDSVKGIQI
+154 LVIDSIKGIQI

-176 LCENIT
+176 LCEKIT
-182 IALSKVDLLK
+182 IALSKIDLLK
-192 NREDDTNKKID
+192 NKDEDINKKSE
-203 KLKKIFSKSKFGEN
+203 KLRQIFSKTKFGN
-217 ISIIPTTT
+217 SVPIIPTTT
-225 TDEDKNN
+225 VGEDKAEI
-232 NEKTIKLLIKSVIEC
+232 EKMIKLLIKNMIEC
-247 IEFNREEKENDII
+247 IDFTLNENISD
-260 NKKSDSLIAYID
+260 KSNSLIAFID
-272 HYFKIKNKGTVA
+272 HCFKIKNKGTVA
-284 TGTIMQGNI
+284 TGTIMKGNI
-293 KINDEIYFPELS
+293 KINDEIYFPDLS

-337 NQKIERTIITSVG
+337 NQKVERTIITSVG
-350 SKEVNYLEG
+350 SKEVNYLDG
-359 GVLLLRKV
+359 GIFLLKKV
-367 NLYKDKL
+367 NLYKDNL
-374 KSNNKYYVMIGNQGI
+374 KSNLKYYLMIGNQGV
-389 SAKCL
+389 SSKCI
-394 FFDYIKKKEELFIKY
+394 FFNYDNKKEELFKTY

-423 IFYNKEYQY
+423 IFYNKEYKY
-432 LEGIDITDNNE
+432 LESIDISDNNE
-443 YYFAFV
+443 YYFAYI

-456 VPNKM
+456 VPNDM

-477 DRLAFYGKIIFCN
+477 DRLAFFGKIIFSNSDIKEVIN
-490 NDLNEIIKDLKI
+490 NLKI
-502 VKNKM
+502 VKDKM

-516 PENKKICIVRGFI
+516 PENKKIGVVRGFI
-529 KKENMGNINNIIGK
+529 KKENMSNIDKLIGK
-543 EIYGRIENEE
+543 EIYGKIQ
-553 KNEIKEENKIED
+553 KDEININDKDEDKKIV
-565 NNNKII
+565 

-589 QEIDVKIFKNI
+589 QEIDIKNFKNI

-606 KKYVKLDKI
+606 KKYIKLDKI

>member
-1 MESKIE
+1 MEIKTK
-7 EKLDNLN
+7 EKFDIN
-14 INNNEKLIIPLEQII
+14 INIDNKFQIPLEEII
-29 LVSPEELEKIQNET
+29 LISPEEVEKIINEIKDNNST
-43 NDVNTSKILN
+43 KILN

-93 TLDLGFSALYINTPK
+93 TLDLGFSALYIQTPK
-108 ILKEKFNSN
+108 LLKQFFHNN
-117 KKIIESEYIQLTL
+117 KKIVESEYIQITL
-130 VDCPGHASLIRTV
+130 VDCPGHASLIRTI

-176 LCENIT
+176 LCEKIT

-192 NREDDTNKKID
+192 NKEEDIPKKTE
-203 KLKKIFSKSKFGEN
+203 KLRQIFAKTKFGN
-217 ISIIPTTT
+217 DIAIIPTTT
-225 TDEDKNN
+225 LDEDKNN
-232 NEKTIKLLIKSVIEC
+232 IQKTIKLLIKNVIEC
-247 IEFNREEKENDII
+247 IDFNSNEDAI
-260 NKKSDSLIAYID
+260 NNKSDSLIAYID
-272 HYFKIKNKGTVA
+272 HCFKVKNKGTVA
-284 TGTIMQGNI
+284 TGTIMKGNL
-293 KINDEIYFPELS
+293 KINDEIFFPELS

-314 IFKKSVKSATKGDR
+314 IFRKSVKSATKGDR

-337 NQKIERTIITSVG
+337 NQKVERTIITSVG

-359 GVLLLRKV
+359 GILLLKKV

-374 KSNNKYYVMIGNQGI
+374 KSNNKYYLMIGNQGI

-394 FFDYIKKKEELFIKY
+394 FFNYINKKEELFSKY
-409 DINNIKK
+409 DLNNIKK

-423 IFYNKEYQY
+423 IFYSKEYSY
-432 LEGIDITDNNE
+432 LEQIDVNENNE
-443 YYFAFV
+443 YYFSFV

-477 DRLAFYGKIIFCN
+477 DRLAFYGKIIFGN
-490 NDLNEIIKDLKI
+490 SDINEVIKNLKI
-502 VKNKM
+502 AKNKM
-507 KEGRIIRVT
+507 KEGRIIRVI
-516 PENKKICIVRGFI
+516 PEDKKICIVRGFI
-529 KKENMGNINNIIGK
+529 KKENIGNINNLIEK
-543 EIYGRIENEE
+543 EIYGRIEKEG
-553 KNEIKEENKIED
+553 KDEIKEEKED
-565 NNNKII
+565 DKKLV

>member
-7 EKLDNLN
+7 DVEK
-14 INNNEKLIIPLEQII
+14 ITNNNFQFKIPLEEII
-29 LVSPEELEKIQNET
+29 LIPPEDLEKILIES
-43 NDVNTSKILN
+43 NDNNSTKVLN

-93 TLDLGFSALYINTPK
+93 TLDLGFSALYIQTPK
-108 ILKEKFNSN
+108 ILKELFPNN
-117 KKIIESEYIQLTL
+117 KKIIQSEYIQITL

-154 LVIDSVKGIQI
+154 LVIDSIKGIQI

-176 LCENIT
+176 LCEKIT
-182 IALSKVDLLK
+182 IALSKIDLLK
-192 NREDDTNKKID
+192 NKDEDINKKSE
-203 KLKKIFSKSKFGEN
+203 KLRQIFSKTKFGN
-217 ISIIPTTT
+217 SVPIIPTTT
-225 TDEDKNN
+225 VGEDKAEI
-232 NEKTIKLLIKSVIEC
+232 EKMIKLLIKNMIEC
-247 IEFNREEKENDII
+247 IDFTLNENISD
-260 NKKSDSLIAYID
+260 KSNSLIAFID
-272 HYFKIKNKGTVA
+272 HCFKIKNKGTVA
-284 TGTIMQGNI
+284 TGTIMKGNI
-293 KINDEIYFPELS
+293 KINDEIYFPDLS

-337 NQKIERTIITSVG
+337 NQKVERTIITSVG
-350 SKEVNYLEG
+350 SKEVNYLDG
-359 GVLLLRKV
+359 GIFLLKKV
-367 NLYKDKL
+367 NLYKDNL
-374 KSNNKYYVMIGNQGI
+374 KSNLKYYLMIGNQGV
-389 SAKCL
+389 SSKCI
-394 FFDYIKKKEELFIKY
+394 FFNYDNKKEELFKTY

-423 IFYNKEYQY
+423 IFYNKEYKY
-432 LEGIDITDNNE
+432 LESIDISDNNE
-443 YYFAFV
+443 YYFAYI

-456 VPNKM
+456 VPNDM

-477 DRLAFYGKIIFCN
+477 DRLAFFGKIIFSNSDIKEVIN
-490 NDLNEIIKDLKI
+490 NLKI
-502 VKNKM
+502 VKDKM

-516 PENKKICIVRGFI
+516 PENKKIGIVRGFI
-529 KKENMGNINNIIGK
+529 KKENMSNIDKLIGK
-543 EIYGRIENEE
+543 EIYGKIQ
-553 KNEIKEENKIED
+553 KDEININDKDEDKKIV
-565 NNNKII
+565 

-589 QEIDVKIFKNI
+589 QEIDIKNFKNI

-606 KKYVKLDKI
+606 KKYIKLDKI